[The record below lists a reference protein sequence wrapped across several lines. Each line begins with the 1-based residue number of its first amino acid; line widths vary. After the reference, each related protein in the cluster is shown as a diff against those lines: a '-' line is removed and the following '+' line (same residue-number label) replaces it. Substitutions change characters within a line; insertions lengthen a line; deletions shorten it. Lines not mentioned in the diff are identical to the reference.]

1 MSNRYSFFFLFLS
14 DILITMEFYILNAH
28 LNKGNSTMKL
38 KLKPLNH
45 VIRDVV
51 RRAYPEIPARVFDMY
66 NISIYNSLNSGNEEK
81 TTIENWV
88 TNVSMY
94 PKEEYYN
101 IVGEE
106 QIDLVL
112 NAIPMNQLLDLLY
125 EEGFNVWATPKIEE
139 LPYYREEFKKFGLRM
154 EWDVDKKYYKNK
166 GHLEPESNTS
176 AMFLL
181 HTIDESE
188 PNKYGKV
195 YGEIKGKWD
204 KLVYDPNSKQIGLM
218 LDMARTSYTVEAVCK
233 AIDYLVQNNGTYI
246 QLHISDNEAIVYPF
260 DILKGA
266 TDTSSY
272 IRKTLEKGNFKE
284 IVKYAKSKG
293 IEVIF
298 ELNTPGHCGGIR
310 NRIRSDEWS
319 ELNQYYNELFLE
331 DGTMNFNSWRLRKL
345 VKDLLDELINDI
357 GQDNIKYIHIGGDE
371 FPFNENWSHEIPE
384 YYNNIQEHLYDYG
397 ITMRVW
403 NDSLLKK
410 DIVAG
415 RLDDRI
421 EVTYWSWDGQR
432 QDQEQAQH
440 LRDIRATPKDL
451 IDHGIRVIN
460 CQGYYTYAV
469 PKATDFTSHNATYS
483 ARDLLGNWDLS
494 TWDRHETAVPLT
506 QEEIDKGVIGAQL
519 SIWGENLG
527 LDHHD
532 KFSVL
537 NNYSYM
543 MRNIARICKAYGKA
557 PNETLE
563 DLKTIYRNG
572 FVNEEYD
579 VFIDIELG
587 LKVKGKDGNVY
598 DLSYNGSNVLYFNN
612 LKRAMGGIDNIEA
625 TVWGNGND
633 YVKLPNTF
641 IKDENDTKHNDE
653 YNVTAQAWK
662 YGNVKIYIDERIK
675 VIYIEEGLYPYQR
688 PGKGDVSINERKVID
703 LGELVTNLTV
713 TDVNM
718 TEPTVEPISIKPTN
732 LTIRVDKDD
741 LLIDNPDKRDTTPAY
756 GVGVPSSA

>member
-1 MSNRYSFFFLFLS
+1 
-14 DILITMEFYILNAH
+14 
-28 LNKGNSTMKL
+28 MKL
-38 KLKPLNH
+38 KLKSLNH

-125 EEGFNVWATPKIEE
+125 EEGFNVWATPKFEE
-139 LPYYREEFKKFGLRM
+139 LPYYREEFKKFGLKM

-204 KLVYDPNSKQIGLM
+204 KLVYDPNTKQIGLM
-218 LDMARTSYTVEAVCK
+218 LDMARTPYTKNEVLK
-233 AIDYLVQNNGTYI
+233 AIDYLVSNGGHYI
-246 QLHISDNEAIVYPF
+246 QLHVTDNENIAFPFRTLGLEFTNGWDVYDF
-260 DILKGA
+260 YDVA
-266 TDTSSY
+266 MQA
-272 IRKTLEKGNFKE
+272 KE
-284 IVKYAKSKG
+284 KG

-298 ELNTPGHCGGIR
+298 ELNTPGHCAAIKRQIETGDAR
-310 NRIRSDEWS
+310 LS
-319 ELNQYYNELFLE
+319 EKLQYLKDNVSELFLE
-331 DGTMNFNSWRLRKL
+331 DGTMNFNSWKLRKM
-345 VKDLLDELINDI
+345 VKDMLDDIIGLGDDI
-357 GQDNIKYIHIGGDE
+357 GFKYIHIGGDE

-384 YYNNIQEHLYDYG
+384 YFNNIQEHLYDYG

-469 PKATDFTSHNATYS
+469 PKATDFTSADAMYS
-483 ARDLLGNWDLS
+483 ARDMFGNWDLS
-494 TWDRHETAVPLT
+494 KWDRHETAVPLAR
-506 QEEIDKGVIGAQL
+506 EDIDKGVIGAQL

-527 LDHHD
+527 DGHRD
-532 KFSVL
+532 KLSVL

-543 MRNIARICKAYGKA
+543 MRNISRICKAYGKNPA
-557 PNETLE
+557 ETLE
-563 DLKTIYRNG
+563 DIKTIYRNG

-579 VFIDIELG
+579 VFMDIRLG

-612 LKRAMGGIDNIEA
+612 LKDIMGDIDSIEA

-641 IKDENDTKHNDE
+641 IKDEKDTKYHDE
-653 YNVTAQAWK
+653 YMVKAHAWK
-662 YGNVKIYIDERIK
+662 YSDLADIKIYIDERIK
-675 VIYIEEGLYPYQR
+675 VIYIEKGEYPYQPQGQGNVPLIKR
-688 PGKGDVSINERKVID
+688 NVID
-703 LGELVTNLTV
+703 LGELITNITV
-713 TDVNM
+713 TDENM
-718 TEPTVEPISIKPTN
+718 TDTIEEPISIKPTN
-732 LTIRVDKDD
+732 LTIRINKDD
-741 LLIDNPDKRDTTPAY
+741 LLKDVFNRRDTTPGR
-756 GVGVPSSA
+756 GVGTASDA

>member
-1 MSNRYSFFFLFLS
+1 
-14 DILITMEFYILNAH
+14 
-28 LNKGNSTMKL
+28 MKL
-38 KLKPLNH
+38 KLKSLNH

-125 EEGFNVWATPKIEE
+125 EEGFNVWATPKFEE
-139 LPYYREEFKKFGLRM
+139 LPYYREEFKKFGLKM

-204 KLVYDPNSKQIGLM
+204 KLVYDPNTKQIGLM
-218 LDMARTSYTVEAVCK
+218 LDMARTPYTKNEVLK
-233 AIDYLVQNNGTYI
+233 AIDYLVSNGGHYI
-246 QLHISDNEAIVYPF
+246 QLHVTDNENIAFPFRTLGLEFTNGWDVYDF
-260 DILKGA
+260 YDVA
-266 TDTSSY
+266 MQA
-272 IRKTLEKGNFKE
+272 KE
-284 IVKYAKSKG
+284 KG

-298 ELNTPGHCGGIR
+298 ELNTPGHCAAIKRQIETGDAR
-310 NRIRSDEWS
+310 LS
-319 ELNQYYNELFLE
+319 EKLQYLKDNVSELFLE
-331 DGTMNFNSWRLRKL
+331 DGTMNFNSWKLRKM
-345 VKDLLDELINDI
+345 VKDMLDDI
-357 GQDNIKYIHIGGDE
+357 IGLGDGIGFKYIHIGGDE

-384 YYNNIQEHLYDYG
+384 YFNNIQEHLYDYG

-469 PKATDFTSHNATYS
+469 PKATDFTSADAMYS
-483 ARDLLGNWDLS
+483 ARDMFGNWDLS
-494 TWDRHETAVPLT
+494 KWDRHETAVPLAR
-506 QEEIDKGVIGAQL
+506 EDIDKGVIGAQL

-527 LDHHD
+527 DGHRD
-532 KFSVL
+532 KLSVL

-543 MRNIARICKAYGKA
+543 MRNISRICKAYGKNPA
-557 PNETLE
+557 ETLE
-563 DLKTIYRNG
+563 DIKTIYRNG

-579 VFIDIELG
+579 VFMDIRLG

-612 LKRAMGGIDNIEA
+612 LKDIMGDIDSIEA

-641 IKDENDTKHNDE
+641 IKDEKDTKYHDE
-653 YNVTAQAWK
+653 YMVKAHAWK
-662 YGNVKIYIDERIK
+662 YSDLADIKIYIDERIK
-675 VIYIEEGLYPYQR
+675 VIYIEKGEYPYQPQGQGNVPLIKR
-688 PGKGDVSINERKVID
+688 NVID
-703 LGELVTNLTV
+703 LGELITNITV
-713 TDVNM
+713 TDENM
-718 TEPTVEPISIKPTN
+718 TDTIEEPISIKPTN
-732 LTIRVDKDD
+732 LTIRINKDD
-741 LLIDNPDKRDTTPAY
+741 LLKDVFNRRDTTPGR
-756 GVGVPSSA
+756 GVGTASDA

>member
-1 MSNRYSFFFLFLS
+1 MFYRYSFFFLFLS

-38 KLKPLNH
+38 KLKSLNH

-125 EEGFNVWATPKIEE
+125 EEGFNVWATPKFEE
-139 LPYYREEFKKFGLRM
+139 LPYYREEFKKFGLKM

-204 KLVYDPNSKQIGLM
+204 KLVYDPNTKQIGLM
-218 LDMARTSYTVEAVCK
+218 LDMARTPYTKNEVLK
-233 AIDYLVQNNGTYI
+233 AIDYLVSNGGHYI
-246 QLHISDNEAIVYPF
+246 QLHVTDNENIAFPFRTLGLEFTNGWNVYDF
-260 DILKGA
+260 YDVA
-266 TDTSSY
+266 MQA
-272 IRKTLEKGNFKE
+272 KE
-284 IVKYAKSKG
+284 KG

-298 ELNTPGHCGGIR
+298 ELNTPGHCAAIKRQIETGDAR
-310 NRIRSDEWS
+310 FS
-319 ELNQYYNELFLE
+319 EKLQYLKDNVSELFLE
-331 DGTMNFNSWRLRKL
+331 DGTMNFNSWKLRKM
-345 VKDLLDELINDI
+345 VKDMLDDI
-357 GQDNIKYIHIGGDE
+357 IGLGDGDVGFKYIHIGGDE

-384 YYNNIQEHLYDYG
+384 YFNNIQEHLYDYG

-469 PKATDFTSHNATYS
+469 PKASNFTSHDATYS

-494 TWDRHETAVPLT
+494 KWDRHEMAIPLT

-543 MRNIARICKAYGKA
+543 MRNISRICKAYGKT

-563 DLKTIYRNG
+563 DLKAIYRNG
-572 FVNEEYD
+572 FINEEYD
-579 VFIDIELG
+579 VFMDAGLG
-587 LKVKGKDGNVY
+587 YSLKGENGNVY

-612 LKRAMGGIDNIEA
+612 LKRLMNGINPVQA
-625 TVWGNGND
+625 TVWGNGDD

-641 IKDENDTKHNDE
+641 VKDESDVIFSSE
-653 YNVTAQAWK
+653 YNVVAHAWK
-662 YGNVKIYIDERIK
+662 FGYVKFYIDERIK
-675 VIYIEEGLYPYQR
+675 VIYIEKGEYPYQP
-688 PGKGDVSINERKVID
+688 PGKGDVPIKKHRVID
-703 LGELVTNLTV
+703 LGELVTEITV
-713 TDVNM
+713 TDENM
-718 TEPTVEPISIKPTN
+718 TESRNETISVKPTN
-732 LTIRVDKDD
+732 LTIRINKDD
-741 LLIDNPDKRDTTPAY
+741 LLINARET
-756 GVGVPSSA
+756 SEL

>member
-1 MSNRYSFFFLFLS
+1 
-14 DILITMEFYILNAH
+14 
-28 LNKGNSTMKL
+28 MKL
-38 KLKPLNH
+38 KLKSLNH

-51 RRAYPEIPARVFDMY
+51 RRANPQVPAHVFDMY
-66 NISIYNSLNSGNEEK
+66 DMVAVKK
-81 TTIENWV
+81 TKGDGAPTTLEDYVVKV
-88 TNVSMY
+88 TMT
-94 PKEEYYN
+94 PKN
-101 IVGEE
+101 GFSHIVGNKSIELE
-106 QIDLVL
+106 L
-112 NAIPMNQLLDLLY
+112 NALLMNEFLDLLY
-125 EEGFNVWATPKIEE
+125 EDGFNVWATPAFSE
-139 LPYYREEFKKFGLRM
+139 LPYYKEEFAKFGLNMSWR
-154 EWDVDKKYYKNK
+154 VDKKYYKNN
-166 GHLEPESNTS
+166 GRLEPTGKEGTV
-176 AMFLL
+176 FLL
-181 HTIDESE
+181 HTVDVTDSSAE
-188 PNKYGKV
+188 NKYGKT
-195 YGEIKGKWD
+195 YGEIRGRWD

-272 IRKTLEKGNFKE
+272 IRKTLEKGDFKE
-284 IVKYAKSKG
+284 IVEYAKSKG

-310 NRIRSDEWS
+310 NRIRYDEWS
-319 ELNQYYNELFLE
+319 DLNRYYSELFLE

-357 GQDNIKYIHIGGDE
+357 GQDNIKYIHLGGDE

-469 PKATDFTSHNATYS
+469 PKTTDFTSHNATYS

-494 TWDRHETAVPLT
+494 KWDRHETAVPLT

-543 MRNIARICKAYGKA
+543 MRNISRICKAYGKT

-563 DLKTIYRNG
+563 DLKAIYRNG

-579 VFIDIELG
+579 VFMDIELG
-587 LKVKGKDGNVY
+587 LRVKGKDGNVY

-612 LKRAMGGIDNIEA
+612 LKRAMGGIDDIVA

-641 IKDENDTKHNDE
+641 VKDEDDVIFSSE
-653 YNVTAQAWK
+653 YNVVAHAWK
-662 YGNVKIYIDERIK
+662 YNDLANIKIYIDERVK
-675 VIYIEEGLYPYQR
+675 VIYIEKGEYPYQP
-688 PGKGDVSINERKVID
+688 PGEGNVPIKEHRVID
-703 LGELVTNLTV
+703 LGELITEITV
-713 TDVNM
+713 TDENM
-718 TEPTVEPISIKPTN
+718 TETRNETISVKPTN
-732 LTIRVDKDD
+732 LTIRINKDD
-741 LLIDNPDKRDTTPAY
+741 LLINARET
-756 GVGVPSSA
+756 SEL

>member
-1 MSNRYSFFFLFLS
+1 
-14 DILITMEFYILNAH
+14 
-28 LNKGNSTMKL
+28 MKL
-38 KLKPLNH
+38 KLKSLNH

-51 RRAYPEIPARVFDMY
+51 RRANPQVPAHIFDMY
-66 NISIYNSLNSGNEEK
+66 DIFAYRS
-81 TTIENWV
+81 
-88 TNVSMY
+88 TNTDGLPTKLTDHQVMVSMS
-94 PKEEYYN
+94 PKPEFYH

-106 QIDLVL
+106 YIDLEL
-112 NAIPMNQLLDLLY
+112 NALLLNEFLDVLY
-125 EEGFNVWATPKIEE
+125 EDGLNVWATPTFEE
-139 LPYYREEFKKFGLRM
+139 LPYYSEEFAKFGLYIK
-154 EWDVDKKYYKNK
+154 WGVDKKYYKNK
-166 GHLEPESNTS
+166 GMLETTDEAGTI
-176 AMFLL
+176 FLL
-181 HTIDESE
+181 HTVDLRDESE
-188 PNKYGKV
+188 KNKYGKT
-195 YGEIKGKWD
+195 YGEIRGRWD
-204 KLVYDPNSKQIGLM
+204 KLVYDPNTKQIGLM
-218 LDMARTSYTVEAVCK
+218 LDMARTPYTKNEVLA
-233 AIDYLVQNNGTYI
+233 AIDYLVSNGGHYI
-246 QLHISDNEAIVYPF
+246 QLHVTDNENIAFPFRTLGLEFTNGWNVYDF
-260 DILKGA
+260 YDVALQA
-266 TDTSSY
+266 
-272 IRKTLEKGNFKE
+272 KE
-284 IVKYAKSKG
+284 KG

-298 ELNTPGHCGGIR
+298 ELNTPGHCAAIKRQIETGDAR
-310 NRIRSDEWS
+310 FS
-319 ELNQYYNELFLE
+319 EKLQYLKDNVSELFLE
-331 DGTMNFNSWRLRKL
+331 DGTMNFNSWKLRKM
-345 VKDLLDELINDI
+345 VKDMLDDI
-357 GQDNIKYIHIGGDE
+357 IGLGDDVGFKYIHIGGDE

-384 YYNNIQEHLYDYG
+384 YFNNIQEHLYDYG

-432 QDQEQAQH
+432 QDQDQAQH

-469 PKATDFTSHNATYS
+469 PKATDYTSHNATYS

-494 TWDRHETAVPLT
+494 KWDRHETAVPLT

-543 MRNIARICKAYGKA
+543 MRNISRICKTYGKT

-579 VFIDIELG
+579 VFMDIELG

-612 LKRAMGGIDNIEA
+612 LKRLMNGINLVQA

-675 VIYIEEGLYPYQR
+675 VIYIEEGLYPYQ
-688 PGKGDVSINERKVID
+688 PAGKGDVPIKERKVID

-713 TDVNM
+713 TDENM

-741 LLIDNPDKRDTTPAY
+741 LLKDNIDNRDTTPAY
-756 GVGVPSSA
+756 GAGGPSAA

>member
-1 MSNRYSFFFLFLS
+1 
-14 DILITMEFYILNAH
+14 MEFYILNAH

-38 KLKPLNH
+38 KLKSLNH

-51 RRAYPEIPARVFDMY
+51 RRANPQVPAHIFDMY
-66 NISIYNSLNSGNEEK
+66 DIFAYRS
-81 TTIENWV
+81 
-88 TNVSMY
+88 TNTDGLPTKLTDHQVMVSMS
-94 PKEEYYN
+94 PKPEFYH

-106 QIDLVL
+106 YIDLEL
-112 NAIPMNQLLDLLY
+112 NALLLNEFLDVLY
-125 EEGFNVWATPKIEE
+125 EDGLNVWATPTFEE
-139 LPYYREEFKKFGLRM
+139 LPYYSEEFAKFGLYIK
-154 EWDVDKKYYKNK
+154 WGVDKKYYKNK
-166 GHLEPESNTS
+166 GMLETTDEAGTI
-176 AMFLL
+176 FLL
-181 HTIDESE
+181 HTVDLRDESE
-188 PNKYGKV
+188 KNKYGKT
-195 YGEIKGKWD
+195 YGEIRGRWD
-204 KLVYDPNSKQIGLM
+204 KLVYDPNTKQIGLM
-218 LDMARTSYTVEAVCK
+218 LDMARTPYTKNEVLA
-233 AIDYLVQNNGTYI
+233 AIDYLVSNGGHYI
-246 QLHISDNEAIVYPF
+246 QLHVTDNENIAFPFRTLGLEFTNGWNVYDF
-260 DILKGA
+260 YDVALQA
-266 TDTSSY
+266 
-272 IRKTLEKGNFKE
+272 KE
-284 IVKYAKSKG
+284 KG

-298 ELNTPGHCGGIR
+298 ELNTPGHCAAIKRQIETGDAR
-310 NRIRSDEWS
+310 FS
-319 ELNQYYNELFLE
+319 EKLQYLKDNVSELFLE
-331 DGTMNFNSWRLRKL
+331 DGTMNFNSWKLRKM
-345 VKDLLDELINDI
+345 VKDMLDDI
-357 GQDNIKYIHIGGDE
+357 IGLGDDVGFKYIHIGGDE

-384 YYNNIQEHLYDYG
+384 YFNNIQEHLYDYG

-432 QDQEQAQH
+432 QDQDQAQH

-469 PKATDFTSHNATYS
+469 PKATDYTSHNATYS

-494 TWDRHETAVPLT
+494 KWDRHETAVPLT

-543 MRNIARICKAYGKA
+543 MRNISRICKTYGKT

-579 VFIDIELG
+579 VFMDIELG

-612 LKRAMGGIDNIEA
+612 LKRLMNGINLVQA

-675 VIYIEEGLYPYQR
+675 VIYIEEGLYPYQ
-688 PGKGDVSINERKVID
+688 PAGKGDVPIKERKVID

-713 TDVNM
+713 TDENM

-741 LLIDNPDKRDTTPAY
+741 LLKDNIDNRDTTPAY
-756 GVGVPSSA
+756 GAGGPSAA

>member
-1 MSNRYSFFFLFLS
+1 MFYSYLLFFIEL
-14 DILITMEFYILNAH
+14 LISMEFYILNAH

-38 KLKPLNH
+38 KLKSLNH

-51 RRAYPEIPARVFDMY
+51 RRANPQVPAHIFDMY
-66 NISIYNSLNSGNEEK
+66 DIFAYKSSNSDGPPTKLK
-81 TTIENWV
+81 DHQV
-88 TNVSMY
+88 NVSMS
-94 PKEEYYN
+94 PKPEFYH

-106 QIDLVL
+106 YIDLEL
-112 NAIPMNQLLDLLY
+112 NALFLNEFLDVLY
-125 EEGFNVWATPKIEE
+125 EDGLNVWATPTFEE
-139 LPYYREEFKKFGLRM
+139 LPYYREEFAKFGLYM
-154 EWDVDKKYYKNK
+154 KWGVDKKYYKNK
-166 GHLEPESNTS
+166 GMLETTDEAGTI
-176 AMFLL
+176 FLL
-181 HTIDESE
+181 HTVNSEDESE
-188 PNKYGKV
+188 KNKYGKT
-195 YGEIKGKWD
+195 YGEIRGRWD

-218 LDMARTSYTVEAVCK
+218 LDMARTSYSAVEVCK

-246 QLHISDNEAIVYPF
+246 QLHISDNESVVYPF

-266 TDTSSY
+266 SHHLSNSLVSRNLAKADFRT
-272 IRKTLEKGNFKE
+272 
-284 IVKYAKSKG
+284 IVNYAKRKG

-298 ELNTPGHCGGIR
+298 ELNTPGHCNGIR
-310 NRIRSDEWS
+310 QRILDDEFG
-319 ELNQYYNELFLE
+319 ELNQHYSELFLE

-345 VKDLLDELINDI
+345 VKDLLDELIADM
-357 GQDNIKYIHIGGDE
+357 GQDNIKYIHLGGDE

-415 RLDDRI
+415 KLDDRI

-469 PKATDFTSHNATYS
+469 PKATDFTSHDATYS
-483 ARDLLGNWDLS
+483 ARDMFGNWDLS
-494 TWDRHETAVPLT
+494 KWDRHETAIPLV
-506 QEEIDKGVIGAQL
+506 QEDIDKGVIGAQL

-527 LDHHD
+527 FDHID
-532 KFSVL
+532 KTSVL

-543 MRNIARICKAYGKA
+543 MRNIARICKAYGKD

-563 DLKTIYRNG
+563 DIKAIYRNG

-579 VFIDIELG
+579 VFMDAKLG
-587 LKVKGKDGNVY
+587 YRLKGEESNFY
-598 DLSYNGSNVLYFNN
+598 DLSYNGSNILYFNN
-612 LKRAMGGIDNIEA
+612 LKSTMNSRNPIKA
-625 TVWGNGND
+625 TIWGNGND

-641 IKDENDTKHNDE
+641 IKDENDTKYNDE
-653 YNVTAQAWK
+653 YNVVAHAWK
-662 YGNVKIYIDERIK
+662 YDSDFNTTIKFYIDERIK
-675 VIYIEEGLYPYQR
+675 VIYIEEGEYPYQ
-688 PGKGDVSINERKVID
+688 PIGEGDVPIKERNVID
-703 LGELVTNLTV
+703 LGKLITDIIVTEEP
-713 TDVNM
+713 M
-718 TEPTVEPISIKPTN
+718 TEDILESISIKPEN
-732 LTIRVDKDD
+732 LNITVNKDD
-741 LLIDNPDKRDTTPAY
+741 LLIDVNIVSGR
-756 GVGVPSSA
+756 PSAP